1 MLILFILLL
10 LISSYP
16 SKKNVFGSILYWNQ
30 PFCPSMCVSICAQN
44 ISFCQSTGGGIMP
57 DLVTAQ
63 VYFALKQEKIN
74 RNVVSTLDHTIP
86 TFNDPDKEAF

>member
-1 MLILFILLL
+1 
-10 LISSYP
+10 
-16 SKKNVFGSILYWNQ
+16 
-30 PFCPSMCVSICAQN
+30 
-44 ISFCQSTGGGIMP
+44 MP